1 MNNEIN
7 ANAAGKPCVMIIF
20 LLAVKPPKM
29 AATTTNPINRYRLK
43 VAIDCGRTNIVN
55 RMPTPIK
62 PLYRPWLAI
71 LILVSGVNRYSIDRS
86 NAF

>member
-7 ANAAGKPCVMIIF
+7 ANAAGKPCVMMIF

-43 VAIDCGRTNIVN
+43 VAMDCGRTNTVN
-55 RMPTPIK
+55 IIPTPIK
-62 PLYRPWLAI
+62 PLYSPWLAM

-86 NAF
+86 KAF